1 MVFEFFFGAAAGI
14 TLGVAIIVLP
24 CIWIYNRLTSGGRK
38 GRQ

>member
-14 TLGVAIIVLP
+14 TLGVAVVVLP
-24 CIWIYNRLTSGGRK
+24 CILAYNRFAGRR

>member
-14 TLGVAIIVLP
+14 SLGVAIVVIP
-24 CIWIYNRLTSGGRK
+24 CLLLYNRLATGRK

>member
-14 TLGVAIIVLP
+14 TLGIAIVVLP
-24 CIWIYNRLTSGGRK
+24 CMLLYNRVVLGRR

>member
-14 TLGVAIIVLP
+14 SLGVAVVVIPGLF
-24 CIWIYNRLTSGGRK
+24 IYKRFTSDKR

>member
-14 TLGVAIIVLP
+14 SLGVAIVVIP
-24 CIWIYNRLTSGGRK
+24 CLLLYNRLVSGRR

>member
-14 TLGVAIIVLP
+14 SLGVAIVVIP
-24 CIWIYNRLTSGGRK
+24 CLLLYNRFVTRRR

>member
-14 TLGVAIIVLP
+14 TLGIAIVVLP
-24 CIWIYNRLTSGGRK
+24 CILLYNRLASSRR

>member
-14 TLGVAIIVLP
+14 SLGVAIVVIP
-24 CIWIYNRLTSGGRK
+24 CLLLYNRVVAERR